1 MILRRKS
8 RKLVVFAGILF
19 MVAVVAQ
26 KMIGIEYRKLTVSYY
41 PMRERRRESS
51 VNTQVIPNRLI
62 KANQGA
68 SIDKKISKSKN
79 TRTIETRKS
88 NTQVPSKN

>member
-1 MILRRKS
+1 M
-8 RKLVVFAGILF
+8 FADILF
-19 MVAVVAQ
+19 TGAVVAQ

-41 PMRERRRESS
+41 PMRGRRRGSS

-68 SIDKKISKSKN
+68 SIEKKISKSKN